1 MALAAPLLLAGCGW
15 FGASP
20 APVVSDPPV
29 VVYPPLA
36 EGGRYMPWRGGWRSP
51 QAASLTST
59 GAWSEGLSSDRAI
72 VSTSQD

>member
-1 MALAAPLLLAGCGW
+1 MRLVRPCAAAPRTDG
-15 FGASP
+15 
-20 APVVSDPPV
+20 PPV

-36 EGGRYMPWRGGWRSP
+36 AAGRYVPWRGGWRPSYP
-51 QAASLTST
+51 ESLTST